1 MPGIAFESRG
11 DFRRTTVFLK
21 KLLGKDYAGILKR
34 YGEMGVEY
42 LANATPKRTG
52 KTASSWSYELK
63 RVKNGYELSWHN
75 SNMSEGVNVA
85 ILIQYGH
92 GTRGGTWVEGIDYI
106 NPVIRPIFD
115 QLSQELR
122 GGY

>member
-1 MPGIAFESRG
+1 MAGVTFESRG
-11 DFRRTTVFLK
+11 DFRRISVFLK
-21 KLLGKDYAGILKR
+21 KLLGRDYVGIMKR
-34 YGEMGVEY
+34 YGELGVEY

-63 RVKNGYELSWHN
+63 RISNGYELSWHN
-75 SNMSEGVNVA
+75 SNISEGFNVA

-122 GGY
+122 GGD

>member
-1 MPGIAFESRG
+1 MAGVTFESRG
-11 DFRRTTVFLK
+11 DFRRISVFLK
-21 KLLGKDYAGILKR
+21 RLLGRDYVGIMKR
-34 YGEMGVEY
+34 YGELGVEY

-63 RVKNGYELSWHN
+63 RISKGYELSWHN
-75 SNMSEGVNVA
+75 SNVNEGFNVA

-122 GGY
+122 GGD